1 MKYNSIN
8 GVFRIFVCLN
18 TKHMSELKTLDNDEN
33 INPSEHLRK
42 LNDQIALEKIAI
54 DQLKKEIATV
64 IVGQEEMIEAL
75 IIALLTEGHIL
86 LEGFPGLAKTLTVKT
101 LSKSMNLDFSRIQFT
116 PDLLPADV
124 TGTMIYQ
131 QKSESFA
138 VRKGP
143 LFASFIL
150 ADEIN
155 RAPAKVQSAL
165 LEAMQERQVTIG
177 DESFKLPDPFLVM
190 ATQNPIEQEGTYN
203 LPEAQKDRFMMK
215 VNVGYPS
222 PAEEALI
229 IRSNIQESQSKK
241 VKKVLS
247 KKDVLRLKSMV
258 KEVYLDEK
266 IEKYIVDIIN
276 ETRNPSIPA
285 IQELS
290 SYISYGSSPRGGI
303 NLALA
308 SKARAFLEG
317 RSFVT
322 PDDVKV
328 MAVKVLN
335 HRIGLSYEAEVDE
348 LKAEDIIY
356 KIIQYVEVP

>member
-1 MKYNSIN
+1 
-8 GVFRIFVCLN
+8 
-18 TKHMSELKTLDNDEN
+18 MSELKASENNDS
-33 INPSEHLRK
+33 INPADHLRK

-54 DQLKKEIATV
+54 EQLKKEISKV
-64 IVGQEEMIEAL
+64 IVGQEEMIDSL
-75 IIALLTEGHIL
+75 IIALLTEGHVL

-101 LSKSMNLDFSRIQFT
+101 LSHAMNLDFSRIQFT

-177 DESFKLPDPFLVM
+177 EESFKLPDPFLVM

-215 VNVGYPS
+215 VSVGYPS

-229 IRSNIQESQSKK
+229 IRSKIQGSEPEK
-241 VKKVLS
+241 VKKALT
-247 KKDVLRLKSMV
+247 KKDILRLKALV

-285 IQELS
+285 LQELVP
-290 SYISYGSSPRGGI
+290 YISYGSSPRGGI

-308 SKARAFLEG
+308 SKARAFMEG

-322 PDDVKV
+322 PDDIKV
-328 MAVKVLN
+328 MSIKVLN
-335 HRIGLSYEAEVDE
+335 HRIGLTYEAEVDE

>member
-18 TKHMSELKTLDNDEN
+18 TKHMSELKTLDNDVTS
-33 INPSEHLRK
+33 NPCEHLRK

-54 DQLKKEIATV
+54 DQLKKEISTV

-247 KKDVLRLKSMV
+247 KKYDLLFNFFLKDNLVLKSISSHIKAGFRVGYVTADHRLNDLMLGEEN
-258 KEVYLDEK
+258 KTADQFFNTFNTFFSKINTDE
-266 IEKYIVDIIN
+266 
-276 ETRNPSIPA
+276 
-285 IQELS
+285 
-290 SYISYGSSPRGGI
+290 
-303 NLALA
+303 
-308 SKARAFLEG
+308 
-317 RSFVT
+317 
-322 PDDVKV
+322 
-328 MAVKVLN
+328 
-335 HRIGLSYEAEVDE
+335 
-348 LKAEDIIY
+348 
-356 KIIQYVEVP
+356 

>member
-1 MKYNSIN
+1 
-8 GVFRIFVCLN
+8 
-18 TKHMSELKTLDNDEN
+18 MSELKASEN
-33 INPSEHLRK
+33 NESVNPADHLRK
-42 LNDQIALEKIAI
+42 LNDQIALEKMAI
-54 DQLKKEIATV
+54 EQLKKEISKV
-64 IVGQEEMIEAL
+64 IIGQEEMIDSL
-75 IIALLTEGHIL
+75 IIALLTEGHVL
-86 LEGFPGLAKTLTVKT
+86 LEGLPGLAKTLTVKT
-101 LSKSMNLDFSRIQFT
+101 LSQAMSLDFSRIQFT

-177 DESFKLPDPFLVM
+177 EESFKLPDPFLVM

-215 VNVGYPS
+215 VSVGYPS

-229 IRSNIQESQSKK
+229 IRSKIQGSETEK
-241 VKKVLS
+241 VKKAFT
-247 KKDVLRLKSMV
+247 KKDVLRLKALV

-285 IQELS
+285 LQELAP
-290 SYISYGSSPRGGI
+290 YISYGSSPRGGI

-308 SKARAFLEG
+308 SKARAFMEG

-322 PDDVKV
+322 PDDIKV
-328 MAVKVLN
+328 MSIKVLN
-335 HRIGLSYEAEVDE
+335 HRIGLTYEAEVDE
-348 LKAEDIIY
+348 LNAEDIIH
-356 KIIQYVEVP
+356 KIVQYVEVP

>member
-1 MKYNSIN
+1 
-8 GVFRIFVCLN
+8 
-18 TKHMSELKTLDNDEN
+18 MSELKASEN
-33 INPSEHLRK
+33 NESVNPADHLRK
-42 LNDQIALEKIAI
+42 LNDQIALEKMAI
-54 DQLKKEIATV
+54 EQLKKEISKV
-64 IVGQEEMIEAL
+64 IIGQEEMIDSL
-75 IIALLTEGHIL
+75 IIALLTEGHVL
-86 LEGFPGLAKTLTVKT
+86 LEGLPGLAKTLTVKT
-101 LSKSMNLDFSRIQFT
+101 LSKAMSLDFSRIQFT

-177 DESFKLPDPFLVM
+177 EESFKLPDPFLVM

-215 VNVGYPS
+215 VSVGYPS

-229 IRSNIQESQSKK
+229 IRSKIQGSETEK
-241 VKKVLS
+241 VKKALT
-247 KKDVLRLKSMV
+247 KKDVLRLKALV

-285 IQELS
+285 LQELAP
-290 SYISYGSSPRGGI
+290 YISYGSSPRGGI

-308 SKARAFLEG
+308 SKARAFMEG

-322 PDDVKV
+322 PDDIKV
-328 MAVKVLN
+328 MSIKVLN
-335 HRIGLSYEAEVDE
+335 HRIGLTYEAEVDE
-348 LKAEDIIY
+348 LNAEDIIH
-356 KIIQYVEVP
+356 KIVQYVEVP

>member
-1 MKYNSIN
+1 
-8 GVFRIFVCLN
+8 
-18 TKHMSELKTLDNDEN
+18 MSELKASENNDS
-33 INPSEHLRK
+33 INPADHLRK

-54 DQLKKEIATV
+54 EQLKKEISKV
-64 IVGQEEMIEAL
+64 IVGQEEMIDSL
-75 IIALLTEGHIL
+75 IIALLTEGHVL

-101 LSKSMNLDFSRIQFT
+101 LSHAMNLDFSRIQFT

-177 DESFKLPDPFLVM
+177 EESFKLPDPFLVM

-215 VNVGYPS
+215 VSVGYPS

-229 IRSNIQESQSKK
+229 IRSKIQGSEPEK
-241 VKKVLS
+241 VKKALT
-247 KKDVLRLKSMV
+247 KKDILRLKALV

-276 ETRNPSIPA
+276 ETRSPSIPA
-285 IQELS
+285 LQELAP
-290 SYISYGSSPRGGI
+290 YISYGSSPRGGI

-308 SKARAFLEG
+308 SKARAFMEG

-322 PDDVKV
+322 PDDIKV
-328 MAVKVLN
+328 MSIKVLN
-335 HRIGLSYEAEVDE
+335 HRIRLTYEAEVDE

>member
-1 MKYNSIN
+1 
-8 GVFRIFVCLN
+8 
-18 TKHMSELKTLDNDEN
+18 MSELKASEN
-33 INPSEHLRK
+33 NESVNPADHLRK
-42 LNDQIALEKIAI
+42 LNDQIALEKMAI
-54 DQLKKEIATV
+54 EQLKKEISKV
-64 IVGQEEMIEAL
+64 IIGQEEMIDSL
-75 IIALLTEGHIL
+75 IIALLTEGHVL
-86 LEGFPGLAKTLTVKT
+86 LEGLPGLAKTLTVKT
-101 LSKSMNLDFSRIQFT
+101 LSQAMSLDFSRIQFT

-177 DESFKLPDPFLVM
+177 EESFKLPDPFLVM

-215 VNVGYPS
+215 VSVGYPS

-229 IRSNIQESQSKK
+229 IRSKIQGSETEK
-241 VKKVLS
+241 VKKALT
-247 KKDVLRLKSMV
+247 KKDVLRLKALV

-285 IQELS
+285 LQELAP
-290 SYISYGSSPRGGI
+290 YISYGSSPRGGI

-308 SKARAFLEG
+308 SKARAFMEG

-322 PDDVKV
+322 PDDIKV
-328 MAVKVLN
+328 MSIKVLN
-335 HRIGLSYEAEVDE
+335 HRIGLTYEAEVDE
-348 LKAEDIIY
+348 LNAEDIIH
-356 KIIQYVEVP
+356 KIVQYVEVP